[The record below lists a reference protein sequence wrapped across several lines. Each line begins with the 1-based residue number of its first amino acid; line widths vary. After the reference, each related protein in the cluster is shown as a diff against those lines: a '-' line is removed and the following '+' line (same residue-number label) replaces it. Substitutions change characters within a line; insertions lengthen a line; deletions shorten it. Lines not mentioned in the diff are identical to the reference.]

1 MFKSIIES
9 LRKKSLS
16 LSDLPETIRVPG
28 HGGKPDIDGLKLED
42 ASVDD
47 LAFAI
52 RGIAEKTSILL
63 SQESALRRLHDLA
76 RARGAVGTDTVASIF
91 GTEV

>member
-28 HGGKPDIDGLKLED
+28 HGGQPDIDGLRLED

-52 RGIAEKTSILL
+52 RGIADKTSILI

-76 RARGAVGTDTVASIF
+76 RARGAVGTDTVARIF
-91 GTEV
+91 GGEA